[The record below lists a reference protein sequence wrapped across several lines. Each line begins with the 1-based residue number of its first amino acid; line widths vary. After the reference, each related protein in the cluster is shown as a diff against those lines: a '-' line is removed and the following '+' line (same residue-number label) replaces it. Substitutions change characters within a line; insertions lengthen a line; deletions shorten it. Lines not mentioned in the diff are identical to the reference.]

1 MGTGSESMDITKA
14 ELLTALKRMNDF
26 QQDTQDSQTLWAIY
40 LRNVLG
46 LYRCLIPG
54 STRLKVY

>member
-1 MGTGSESMDITKA
+1 MDITKA

-26 QQDTQDSQTLWAIY
+26 QQDTQELADTMAIY